1 MIKSVLFLCNMNSV
15 RSPMAAALL
24 ARRRGGAMRIDSA
37 GVYQGGFDPFI
48 EAVLAEEG
56 VSLKGYEPKSM
67 ADIDIE
73 AFDLIVALTPEAAEE
88 ARRLV
93 PDRVEFWP
101 VDNPSEARGGR
112 DALMDA
118 YRAVRDD
125 LSARL
130 RRRFP
135 EPKEKP

>member
-1 MIKSVLFLCNMNSV
+1 
-15 RSPMAAALL
+15 MAAALL
-24 ARRRGGAMRIDSA
+24 ARRLGGAMRIDSA

-56 VSLKGYEPKSM
+56 SSLKGYEPKSM

-73 AFDLIVALTPEAAEE
+73 AFDLIVALTPEAADE
-88 ARRLV
+88 ARRLA
-93 PDRVEFWP
+93 PDRVEYWP
-101 VDNPSEARGGR
+101 IDNPSEARGGR

>member
-1 MIKSVLFLCNMNSV
+1 MVKSVLFLCNMNSV

-24 ARRRGGAMRIDSA
+24 AHRRGGALRIDSA

-48 EAVLAEEG
+48 ETVLGEAG
-56 VSLKGYEPKSM
+56 VSLKGYEPKSI
-67 ADIDIE
+67 ADIDAG
-73 AFDLIVALTPEAAEE
+73 AFDLIVALTPEAAAE
-88 ARRLV
+88 ARRLA
-93 PDRVEFWP
+93 PGKVEFWP
-101 VDNPSEARGGR
+101 VDNPSETRGSR
-112 DALMDA
+112 DALLEA

-135 EPKEKP
+135 DKKEKP